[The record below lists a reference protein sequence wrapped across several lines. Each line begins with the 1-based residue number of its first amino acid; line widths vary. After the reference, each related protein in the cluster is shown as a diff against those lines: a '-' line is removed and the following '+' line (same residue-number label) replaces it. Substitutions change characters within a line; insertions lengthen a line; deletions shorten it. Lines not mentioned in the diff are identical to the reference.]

1 MPEPVQGACCGGI
14 EIGVRD
20 GFPDAESFAELEQE
34 AERWIPGRGI
44 VCKAA
49 EGSIEAGAE
58 RWIPGRWRGM
68 PVLFWMFRFQN
79 IRSPGHSA
87 RTVLAPDGQA
97 VHSPS
102 AKDRLPGWCPPCRE
116 AECPGFLIFFHSH
129 IQNRTGIPR
138 QLFLGTS
145 LWIFKGSNL
154 RNDRGIRAAVTR
166 SKTNTGYSIKEQ
178 FERTIS
184 CIGFLNETAPFAY
197 QDFYTG

>member
-68 PVLFWMFRFQN
+68 AGQFWVF
-79 IRSPGHSA
+79 G
-87 RTVLAPDGQA
+87 VPDIIIPPQAASTGQGCL
-97 VHSPS
+97 SCFGCS
-102 AKDRLPGWCPPCRE
+102 
-116 AECPGFLIFFHSH
+116 
-129 IQNRTGIPR
+129 
-138 QLFLGTS
+138 
-145 LWIFKGSNL
+145 GS
-154 RNDRGIRAAVTR
+154 RI
-166 SKTNTGYSIKEQ
+166 
-178 FERTIS
+178 
-184 CIGFLNETAPFAY
+184 
-197 QDFYTG
+197 

>member
-34 AERWIPGRGI
+34 AERWISGRGIVCKAAEGSIEAGAERWIPGRGI

-79 IRSPGHSA
+79 IRNPGHSA

-102 AKDRLPGWCPPCRE
+102 AKDRLPG
-116 AECPGFLIFFHSH
+116 
-129 IQNRTGIPR
+129 
-138 QLFLGTS
+138 
-145 LWIFKGSNL
+145 
-154 RNDRGIRAAVTR
+154 
-166 SKTNTGYSIKEQ
+166 
-178 FERTIS
+178 
-184 CIGFLNETAPFAY
+184 
-197 QDFYTG
+197 